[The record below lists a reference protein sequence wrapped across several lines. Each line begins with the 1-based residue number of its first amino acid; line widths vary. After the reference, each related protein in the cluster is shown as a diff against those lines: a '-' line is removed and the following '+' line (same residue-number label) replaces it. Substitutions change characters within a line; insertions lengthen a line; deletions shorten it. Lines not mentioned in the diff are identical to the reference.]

1 MGLPKGPFST
11 PNILHTPC
19 GPPAAPEEPMTF
31 DGKTRRKRERL
42 ELNLPV
48 RVHCRETLDYEWV
61 ELTRLIDVTPFGA
74 RFSIAR
80 PTEPGRLLHLTMP
93 LPRQLRC
100 FDHVEQQYRV
110 WSLVR
115 NVKPVAKGAN
125 LTPRFEVGVA
135 FVGKRAPA
143 SFELDPTKRYDVA
156 PSSAGSGL
164 WDVNE
169 TGEREH
175 VKSEEPR
182 PDTRHNV
189 PIDVVVEVFDEKGEI
204 TETERTVTENISRRG
219 AAVFTSLNVARG
231 RFIRLTSMQYKIS
244 VVAAVRG
251 RRAGADGITR
261 LHLEFVDRQWP
272 LEGIE

>member
-1 MGLPKGPFST
+1 
-11 PNILHTPC
+11 
-19 GPPAAPEEPMTF
+19 MTF

-48 RVHCRETLDYEWV
+48 RVHCRESLDHEWV

-80 PTEPGRLLHLTMP
+80 PSEPGRLLHLTMP

-110 WSLVR
+110 WALVR
-115 NVKPVAKGAN
+115 NMKPVFRSGA
-125 LTPRFEVGVA
+125 LMPRFEVGVA
-135 FVGKRAPA
+135 FIGKRPPA

-156 PSSAGSGL
+156 PSTADSGL
-164 WDVNE
+164 WDINDK
-169 TGEREH
+169 GERAH
-175 VKSEEPR
+175 VKSDDPR
-182 PDTRHNV
+182 PETRHSV
-189 PIDVVVEVFDEKGEI
+189 PLDVVVEVFNEKGEI
-204 TETERTVTENISRRG
+204 VESERTVTENISRRG
-219 AAVFTSLNVARG
+219 AAIFTTLKIERG
-231 RFIRLTSMQYKIS
+231 RFIRLSSAQYKIA